1 MKGPPSDTP
10 NLEDTL
16 SRDFAAMLGQEEN
29 TVSEVAVKEGGEETQ
44 PTPTRHGV
52 FQQPIHAVEER
63 SSFAV
68 KAPVAESKPEEEN
81 ERPPTPAVDVKNT
94 PTSTFGDD
102 FDVEW

>member
-1 MKGPPSDTP
+1 
-10 NLEDTL
+10 
-16 SRDFAAMLGQEEN
+16 
-29 TVSEVAVKEGGEETQ
+29 
-44 PTPTRHGV
+44 V

-81 ERPPTPAVDVKNT
+81 EQPPTPAVDVKST